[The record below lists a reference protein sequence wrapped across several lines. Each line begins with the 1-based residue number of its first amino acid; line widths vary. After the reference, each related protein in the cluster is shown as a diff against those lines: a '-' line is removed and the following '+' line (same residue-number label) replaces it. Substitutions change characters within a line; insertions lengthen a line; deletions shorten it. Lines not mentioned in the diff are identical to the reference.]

1 MAFVRTLLLIAALVL
16 GWGAVRADPDMVF
29 GLLGCAIPLVGRW
42 GALGAQRPAP
52 ARVADAPGG
61 ALAMS

>member
-29 GLLGCAIPLVGRW
+29 GLLGCAMPLVGRW
-42 GALGAQRPAP
+42 GAPRLPRPAP
-52 ARVADAPGG
+52 ARAG
-61 ALAMS
+61 ALALS